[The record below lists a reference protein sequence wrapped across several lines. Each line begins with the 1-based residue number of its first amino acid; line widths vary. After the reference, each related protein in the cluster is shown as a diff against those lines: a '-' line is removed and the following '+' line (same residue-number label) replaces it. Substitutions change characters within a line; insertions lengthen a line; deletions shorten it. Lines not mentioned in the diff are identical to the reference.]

1 MTAPLDIGLEQNDA
15 ILGAGHDEVFDLE
28 ETEKRMDEKTQVH
41 WLNDDVPESIDN
53 DNEYDEASDAA
64 EADEGTFSQDEDQD
78 MRYRGLEAEL
88 DGLYDA
94 YKHRLWERDAKSRA
108 KEQRLKNKEEEWVGI
123 QPEHGSDEESSESE
137 GGWGMAQRNK
147 LQTSDTSSDESS
159 DDEGGVET
167 IPSRKRSRSL
177 KNPTAP
183 PPKRQRLVQTLELPS
198 APSSAATQLWFSQGV
213 FSGLDDIDKPREDTD
228 HKNEDDTSTQ
238 GNDRDKDEVCRPC
251 HNLCIHFQFL
261 QTQTQVSSNED
272 DFEIVPQNPD
282 DDIDIDIWDVANEG
296 EDKIKHEVPRKH
308 SSLCNRSIF

>member
-1 MTAPLDIGLEQNDA
+1 MQLQMTAPLDIGLEQNDA

-108 KEQRLKNKEEEWVGI
+108 KEQRSKNKEEEWVGI

-159 DDEGGVET
+159 DDEEGVET

-177 KNPTAP
+177 KNPAAP

-261 QTQTQVSSNED
+261 QTQT
-272 DFEIVPQNPD
+272 
-282 DDIDIDIWDVANEG
+282 
-296 EDKIKHEVPRKH
+296 
-308 SSLCNRSIF
+308 